1 MARLEADSGDSLVTE
16 EVVGEIV
23 TRIQEIGEAAEE
35 DNLINLSRTVKT
47 RRREEEQLQESI
59 ESLQRL
65 GSALEGI
72 RVEDKVNQK
81 VEELRKLVS
90 SESRDDIDNG
100 GDEDVS
106 KYLEQARRN
115 VDHFVELFK

>member
-1 MARLEADSGDSLVTE
+1 MARLEADAGDSLVTE
-16 EVVGEIV
+16 EVVGGIV

-47 RRREEEQLQESI
+47 RRREEERLQESI

-72 RVEDKVNQK
+72 RVEDKLNQK

-90 SESRDDIDNG
+90 SEYREDVDNW

-106 KYLEQARRN
+106 KHLEQARRN

>member
-1 MARLEADSGDSLVTE
+1 MARLEADAGDSLVTE

-47 RRREEEQLQESI
+47 RRREEERLQESI

-81 VEELRKLVS
+81 VEELRNLVS

>member
-1 MARLEADSGDSLVTE
+1 MARLEADAGDSSVTE

-81 VEELRKLVS
+81 VAELRKLVS
-90 SESRDDIDNG
+90 SESREDIDNG

>member
-1 MARLEADSGDSLVTE
+1 MARLEADAGDSLVTE

-47 RRREEEQLQESI
+47 RRREEERLQESI

-81 VEELRKLVS
+81 VAELRKLVS
-90 SESRDDIDNG
+90 SESREDIDNG

>member
-1 MARLEADSGDSLVTE
+1 MARLEADAGDSLVTE

-47 RRREEEQLQESI
+47 KRREEERLQESI

-72 RVEDKVNQK
+72 RVEDMVNQK
-81 VEELRKLVS
+81 VAELRKLVS

>member
-1 MARLEADSGDSLVTE
+1 MARLEADAGDSSVTE

-23 TRIQEIGEAAEE
+23 TRIQEIGEATEE

-81 VEELRKLVS
+81 VAELRKLVS
-90 SESRDDIDNG
+90 SESREDIDNG

>member
-1 MARLEADSGDSLVTE
+1 MARLEADAGDSLVTE

-47 RRREEEQLQESI
+47 KRIEEEQLQESI

-81 VEELRKLVS
+81 VAELRKLVS
-90 SESRDDIDNG
+90 SESREDIDNG

>member
-1 MARLEADSGDSLVTE
+1 MARLEADAGDSSVTE

-47 RRREEEQLQESI
+47 RRREEERLQESI

-72 RVEDKVNQK
+72 RVEDKLNQK

-90 SESRDDIDNG
+90 SEYREDVDNG

>member
-1 MARLEADSGDSLVTE
+1 MARLEADAGDSSVTE

-81 VEELRKLVS
+81 VAELRKLVS
-90 SESRDDIDNG
+90 SESREDIDNG

-115 VDHFVELFK
+115 VDHFEELFK

>member
-1 MARLEADSGDSLVTE
+1 MARLEADAGDSLVTE

-47 RRREEEQLQESI
+47 RRREEERLQESI

-81 VEELRKLVS
+81 VAELRKLVS
-90 SESRDDIDNG
+90 SESREDIDTG
-100 GDEDVS
+100 GDEDVT

>member
-1 MARLEADSGDSLVTE
+1 MARLEADAGDSLVTE

-47 RRREEEQLQESI
+47 RRREEERLQESI

-81 VEELRKLVS
+81 VAELRKLVS

>member
-1 MARLEADSGDSLVTE
+1 M
-16 EVVGEIV
+16 GEIV
-23 TRIQEIGEAAEE
+23 TRIQEIGEAAEK

-47 RRREEEQLQESI
+47 KRREEERLQESI

-72 RVEDKVNQK
+72 RVEDKLNQK

-90 SESRDDIDNG
+90 SESREDVDNW

-115 VDHFVELFK
+115 VDHYVELFK

>member
-1 MARLEADSGDSLVTE
+1 MARLEADSGDSSVTE

-23 TRIQEIGEAAEE
+23 TRIQEIGEATEE

-81 VEELRKLVS
+81 VAELRKLVS
-90 SESRDDIDNG
+90 SESREDIDNG

-115 VDHFVELFK
+115 VDHFEELFK

>member
-1 MARLEADSGDSLVTE
+1 MARLEAGAGDSSVTE

-23 TRIQEIGEAAEE
+23 TRIQEIGEATEE
-35 DNLINLSRTVKT
+35 ENLINLSRTVKT

-81 VEELRKLVS
+81 VEELRNLVS
-90 SESRDDIDNG
+90 SESREDIDNG

>member
-1 MARLEADSGDSLVTE
+1 MTD

-81 VEELRKLVS
+81 VAELRKLVS
-90 SESRDDIDNG
+90 SEFREDIDNG

>member
-1 MARLEADSGDSLVTE
+1 MARLEAGAGDSSVTE

-23 TRIQEIGEAAEE
+23 TRIQEIGEATEE

-81 VEELRKLVS
+81 VEELRNLVS
-90 SESRDDIDNG
+90 SESREDIDNG

-115 VDHFVELFK
+115 VDHFEELFK